1 MSETKI
7 HLTII
12 VIAFVIISL
21 VTGIISF
28 RKFWLVIESDPIAS
42 ALRSESTRLEKQEIL
57 EVVEK
62 YDTPPVDIAD
72 RLALDNRS
80 YQKKTL
86 VTLHNASGTAKLGS
100 WYNYDC
106 LTPNDCKTT
115 YCTRDKLENHECY
128 SQLNQT
134 CASHDYPRGT
144 LLKVTNIQNQHWI
157 LCRCNDVIENP
168 DVDIDLSQKSFEWL
182 ANLSEGII
190 KVNIEKL

>member
-28 RKFWLVIESDPIAS
+28 RKFWLLIENDPMVS
-42 ALRSESTRLEKQEIL
+42 ALQSESTCFKKQKIL

-62 YDTPPVDIAD
+62 YDTSPVNTVD
-72 RLALDNRS
+72 RLALNNGNH
-80 YQKKTL
+80 QL
-86 VTLHNASGTAKLGS
+86 ASF
-100 WYNYDC
+100 YNYDC
-106 LTPNDCKTT
+106 LSPNDCKTT
-115 YCTRDKLENHECY
+115 YCTREKLENHECY

-134 CASHDYPRGT
+134 CASRDYPRGT

-157 LCRCNDVIENP
+157 LCRCNDIIENP
-168 DVDIDLSQKSFEWL
+168 NVDIDLSQKSFEWL
-182 ANLSEGII
+182 ADLSEGII